1 MESAKNWFK
10 RKSGGSAMDEEREEV
25 VSKQTKERVE
35 AAKKYIENHYLQ
47 RARILQ
53 ERQQRRSILE
63 KRLGEKHMSRE
74 EKHRI
79 VKQLEKKESEYMRL
93 QRLKTGVEDFE
104 IFAQIGKGAFGE
116 VRLCREKTSSQI
128 FAMKKLNKSD
138 MIRRGQVEHVRSERN
153 LLAEIESEF
162 VVKLHC
168 SFQDEEF
175 LYLIM
180 EYLPGGDMMALLS
193 SKRTLTEE
201 EARFYIAETVLAI
214 ESIHKHNYIH
224 RDIKPD
230 NMLLGKDGH
239 IKLTDFGLCKSLDL
253 AYLQDLNDTSKD
265 LNSKSTIDLWTLKL
279 KRSSKEQ
286 LKQWQKKRR
295 SLAFSTV
302 GTPDYIAPEV
312 LGKKGYGVEC
322 DWWSLGIIMYE
333 MLVGYAPFHAEA
345 PMSTCR
351 RVVNWK
357 SNLKFPQEWKLS
369 EEAKDLICKLL
380 CSADQRLGKGGA
392 HEIKSHPWFNGVQ
405 WEKLYETKSVLV
417 PEIKDDL
424 DIHSYDYFE
433 ESYDQNGTKCK
444 SGKWREMLSPNA
456 ANFMGYTFKNFDIVN
471 DHQIPELAELKRNH
485 KNSTPPVKS
494 LSQNPDEQW
503 KFKKGSSVKRV
514 PIQCDMMKCRRASC
528 A

>member
-1 MESAKNWFK
+1 MELAKNWFR
-10 RKSGGSAMDEEREEV
+10 RKNGSTAMAEEKEEV

-47 RARILQ
+47 RGRILQ
-53 ERQQRRSILE
+53 ERQLRRSILE
-63 KRLGEKHMSRE
+63 RRLGEKHMSRE

-93 QRLKTGVEDFE
+93 QRLKIGVKDFE
-104 IFAQIGKGAFGE
+104 VLMQIGKGAFGE
-116 VRLCREKTSSQI
+116 VRLCRERTSNHI

-162 VVKLHC
+162 VVKLHY

-180 EYLPGGDMMALLS
+180 EYMAGGDMMTLLC
-193 SKRTLTEE
+193 SKGILTEE

-239 IKLTDFGLCKSLDL
+239 VKLTDFGLCKSLDL
-253 AYLQDLNDTSKD
+253 EYLSDINDTSND
-265 LNSKSTIDLWTLKL
+265 LNSKSTIDSWIFKL
-279 KRSSKEQ
+279 RRSSKEQ
-286 LKQWQKKRR
+286 LQQWQQNRR
-295 SLAFSTV
+295 SMAFSTV

-312 LGKKGYGVEC
+312 LQKKGYGMEC
-322 DWWSLGIIMYE
+322 DWWSLGTIMYE
-333 MLVGYAPFHAEA
+333 MLVGYPPFHSDA

-351 RVVNWK
+351 RVINWK
-357 SNLKFPQEWKLS
+357 SNLKFPQERRLS
-369 EEAKDLICKLL
+369 EEAKDLISKLL
-380 CSADQRLGKGGA
+380 CGADQRLGKGGV

-405 WEKLYETKSVLV
+405 WEILYQMESVLT

-424 DIHSYDYFE
+424 DTYNFDDLQ
-433 ESYDQNGTKCK
+433 ESCIQNGTKCK
-444 SGKWREMLSPNA
+444 SGNWRTMLSPNIT
-456 ANFMGYTFKNFDIVN
+456 NFMGYTFKNFDIVN
-471 DHQIPELAELKRNH
+471 DHQIPELAELQRMNGK
-485 KNSTPPVKS
+485 SPTPIS
-494 LSQNPDEQW
+494 AASNEQR
-503 KFKKGSSVKRV
+503 KFKNMNTVRRT
-514 PIQCDMMKCRRASC
+514 PIQCDMTKCRRASC